1 MLLIT
6 EDFMK
11 KIYIKPYFMVF
22 KVHPV
27 QIIAESIPFEN
38 TTDSGNYLDGS
49 TGPEYDN
56 SAWSREENNIFR
68 EDHNVWDN
76 LW

>member
-11 KIYIKPYFMVF
+11 KKYIKPYFMVF

-38 TTDSGNYLDGS
+38 TTDSGNDLDRS
-49 TGPEYDN
+49 TESGDN
-56 SAWSREENNIFR
+56 SQWSREENNIFR

>member
-1 MLLIT
+1 
-6 EDFMK
+6 
-11 KIYIKPYFMVF
+11 MVF

-38 TTDSGNYLDGS
+38 KTDSGYELDG
-49 TGPEYDN
+49 TFGPKYDN
-56 SAWSREENNIFR
+56 SVWSREGDIFR

-76 LW
+76 AW

>member
-1 MLLIT
+1 
-6 EDFMK
+6 MK
-11 KIYIKPYFMVF
+11 KKYIKPYFMVF

-38 TTDSGNYLDGS
+38 KTDSGKDLDGTKS
-49 TGPEYDN
+49 EDQDN
-56 SAWSREENNIFR
+56 SVWSREGDIFR

-76 LW
+76 AW

>member
-1 MLLIT
+1 
-6 EDFMK
+6 
-11 KIYIKPYFMVF
+11 MVF

-27 QIIAESIPFEN
+27 QIIAKSIPFEN
-38 TTDSGNYLDGS
+38 KTDSGYELDGS
-49 TGPEYDN
+49 TGSGNDN
-56 SAWSREENNIFR
+56 SQWSREENNIFR

>member
-1 MLLIT
+1 MIT

-27 QIIAESIPFEN
+27 QIIAESIPLK
-38 TTDSGNYLDGS
+38 TDTGYELDGS
-49 TGPEYDN
+49 TESGDN
-56 SAWSREENNIFR
+56 SQWSREENNIFR